1 MNEQNNE
8 TMMEQNQND
17 NQQYIDAIRE
27 LQQNS
32 VSKDKYAK
40 LEKENKQL
48 LDTLVNGGT
57 IEAVNV
63 EAPKSIED
71 LRKELYKSGPRTNLD
86 YVKKS
91 LELRERVM
99 EETGVDNYFVPN
111 VINHQRAQEI
121 ANIYQDCVDAA
132 NDDPE
137 AFTRELQ
144 KRMFDSPIAN
154 IRNTN
159 TNTKRR

>member
-8 TMMEQNQND
+8 TMMEQND

-48 LDTLVNGGT
+48 LETLVNGGT

-71 LRKELYKSGPRTNLD
+71 LRKELYRSGPRTNLD

-91 LELRERVM
+91 LELREKVM

-111 VINHQRAQEI
+111 VINYQRAQEI
-121 ANIYQDCVDAA
+121 ANIYQDCIDAA

-144 KRMFDSPIAN
+144 SRMFDNPIAN
-154 IRNTN
+154 IKNTN